1 MKRTNLF
8 LILILGVFINTSS
21 VLGSAKSDFFIKQ
34 DVLKTKLNLKGTLY
48 PTNTKSVTV
57 IPIEASIDADLLLL
71 DFKAA
76 VNKVVISI
84 IDVKSEKAVESS
96 SYSIT
101 NPQIVSIALA
111 DLSTGDYRVEITNEE
126 DGYVYGDFVID

>member
-126 DGYVYGDFVID
+126 DGYVYGDFVIV

>member
-57 IPIEASIDADLLLL
+57 IPIEASI
-71 DFKAA
+71 
-76 VNKVVISI
+76 
-84 IDVKSEKAVESS
+84 
-96 SYSIT
+96 
-101 NPQIVSIALA
+101 
-111 DLSTGDYRVEITNEE
+111 EI
-126 DGYVYGDFVID
+126 GRAHV

>member
-111 DLSTGDYRVEITNEE
+111 DFSTGDYRVEITNEE

>member
-1 MKRTNLF
+1 M
-8 LILILGVFINTSS
+8 
-21 VLGSAKSDFFIKQ
+21 
-34 DVLKTKLNLKGTLY
+34 NLKGTLY

>member
-8 LILILGVFINTSS
+8 LILILGVFINTFS
-21 VLGSAKSDFFIKQ
+21 VLGSAKSDFLIKQ

>member
-1 MKRTNLF
+1 MKCTNLF

-21 VLGSAKSDFFIKQ
+21 VLGSAKSDFLIKQ

>member
-8 LILILGVFINTSS
+8 LLLIFGVFINTSS

>member
-21 VLGSAKSDFFIKQ
+21 VLGSAKSDFLIKQ

>member
-1 MKRTNLF
+1 MKCTNLF
-8 LILILGVFINTSS
+8 LILIWGVFINTSS
-21 VLGSAKSDFFIKQ
+21 VLGSAKSDFLIKQ